1 MPVCSLPSAGLL
13 SRAQEALCK
22 REIDAALELF
32 LQVDVDSPEANAAA
46 AGRWECWMLKG
57 QFEQAWKESD
67 CLRKQTIPDPHRFWD
82 GRSLHG
88 RHVMLRCLHGFGDAI
103 QMLRYAPQ
111 VRQIV
116 NTLTVQVAPPLLEL
130 TAPSKWIDT
139 VMTWEDPEPPW
150 DLQIECMEIPYI
162 FRTTLN
168 SIPSPFAGLLCFR
181 NSKEARR
188 QERALNV
195 GLVWNAGEWNPS
207 RSIPLKAFEPLLQ
220 LPNIAFHNLQGGP
233 AKSEWEAIESQLLLK
248 TPPLPG
254 GLAHLASA
262 IAQMDLVIT
271 VDTLAAH
278 LAGTIGVPVWLL
290 LQQAADWRWMLDR
303 NDSPWY
309 PTMSLFRRGLDKSW
323 DGLIGRIHH
332 ELKKQT

>member
-1 MPVCSLPSAGLL
+1 MPVCSSPSADLL

-22 REIDAALELF
+22 REVDAALELF

-67 CLRKQTIPDPHRFWD
+67 HLRKQNVPDPHRFWD
-82 GRSLHG
+82 GRSLQG
-88 RHVMLRCLHGFGDAI
+88 KHVILRCLHGFGDAI

-111 VRQIV
+111 IRQIA
-116 NTLTVQVAPPLLEL
+116 NTLTVQLPPSLLEL
-130 TAPSKWIDT
+130 AAPSKWIDT
-139 VMTWEDPEPPW
+139 VITWEDPEPLW
-150 DLQIECMEIPYI
+150 DVQIECMEIPYI
-162 FRTTLN
+162 FRTTLD
-168 SIPSPFAGLLCFR
+168 SIPSPFAGLLCF
-181 NSKEARR
+181 KEKKETRR
-188 QERALNV
+188 HERALNV

-207 RSIPLKAFEPLLQ
+207 RSIPLEAFESLLQ

-233 AKSEWEAIESQLLLK
+233 AQSEWVAIESKLPLK
-248 TPPLPG
+248 TPAVPE
-254 GLAHLASA
+254 GLANLASA
-262 IAQMDLVIT
+262 IEQMDLVIT

-290 LQQAADWRWMLDR
+290 LQHAADWRWMLDR

-309 PTMSLFRRGLDKSW
+309 PTMSLFRRGLDESW
-323 DGLIGRIHH
+323 DELLSQICHK
-332 ELKKQT
+332 LKKQT